1 MDQILHRLPITLA
14 HAIPTNQRETLLGRE
29 FGVFRPQ
36 RYSYQL
42 SMHINQGASLLEMIP
57 TPNIMLKPY
66 QVPSPPRNTQIE
78 EHGSIPP

>member
-42 SMHINQGASLLEMIP
+42 SMHINQGASLLENDSHTQYHAKTLPGVIP
-57 TPNIMLKPY
+57 ASKHTN
-66 QVPSPPRNTQIE
+66 
-78 EHGSIPP
+78 